1 MRITALKQ
9 QIKNTQRVSIFVDEK
24 YSFSLSLD
32 ELVTQKLKKDQ
43 ELELADVKRLKKI
56 SDDGKLRA
64 RSLEWLLNRPHS
76 IREFKDYLYRKK
88 ADPELAAALEQEF
101 LGKNYLNEQK
111 FGQWLVEL
119 HQRRGKS
126 NRAIRAE
133 LFKKGL
139 GREMIDELML
149 GGGENEEQRL
159 KELITKK
166 RRSSRYRSDP
176 QKLAQYLVTQG
187 FNWQDVKQALATD
200 QTEISP

>member
-1 MRITALKQ
+1 MKITSLKQ
-9 QIKNTQRVSIFVDEK
+9 QVKNPERVSIFVDEK

-43 ELELADVKRLKKI
+43 DLNQADVKRLKKI
-56 SDDGKLRA
+56 SDDGKLRT

-76 IREFKDYLYRKK
+76 IREFKHYLYRKK
-88 ADPELAAALEQEF
+88 AGHELSESLVQEF
-101 LGKNYLNEQK
+101 SNKNYLNEQK

-139 GREMIDELML
+139 DREMIDGLME
-149 GGGENEEQRL
+149 GDTDDEPQRL
-159 KELITKK
+159 KTLIAKK
-166 RRSSRYRSDP
+166 RQTLRYKNDP
-176 QKLAQYLVTQG
+176 QKLAQYLVAQG
-187 FNWQDVKQALATD
+187 FNWQDVKQALAID
-200 QTEISP
+200 ATEE